1 MNDLIPSFEHEE
13 ILPDE
18 LLRGSEIPEDLDP
31 LADGILM
38 QHQKEWLEDSSTLKL
53 AEKGRR
59 TGITFAEALDD
70 TLIAATKRSE
80 GGDNVFYIGD
90 TKDKGRE
97 FIGYVAHFAKV
108 VSGELGRIEVFIFKE
123 RREDGSTNEISA
135 YRVRF
140 ASGFRVEALSS
151 RPENIRGLQGVVVI
165 DEAAF
170 HIDVRGVIDA
180 VNALLI
186 WGGKIRVISTH
197 DGVKNPFNE
206 LISEAKAGKNPF
218 SLHFIPFQTAVD
230 NGLYERVCL
239 VRGWEPSEEGK
250 QDWLDRIINS
260 YGTRVEARRQELDC
274 IPAEGEGSFLSRV
287 LIESCMEPDIPVLRW
302 AVPQEVASASSDV
315 RVAVTRDWC
324 REHLDPILD
333 EFSPDLWSYFGE
345 DFGRKADMTAL
356 VFGQIL
362 GDLTRKTRFILELR
376 NCPYAMQ
383 KQILLYI
390 IKRLKR
396 FLAGAMD
403 ATGNGEYLA
412 EAAGERFGEAIH
424 QVKLNQ
430 AWYRA
435 NMEPYRSAFEDKSI
449 ILPNDADV
457 LSDHQAIQVVGG
469 VAKVPD
475 GPSDIGTDGYERHGD
490 TGIAGA
496 LAYYASR
503 QDPKIIDFQSSGQK
517 RASVPAYGEVP
528 STERTST
535 GFGTVVGRNNMDG
548 F

>member
-38 QHQKEWLEDSSTLKL
+38 QHQKDWLEDSSTLKL

-97 FIGYVAHFAKV
+97 FIGYVAHFAKI
-108 VSGELGRIEVFIFKE
+108 VSGELGRIEEFVFKE

-197 DGVKNPFNE
+197 NGVKNPFNE
-206 LISEAKAGKNPF
+206 LISEAKAGKTPF
-218 SLHFIPFQTAVD
+218 SLHFIPFQAAVD

-239 VRGWEPSEEGK
+239 VRGWEVTDEGK
-250 QDWLDRIINS
+250 QEWLNLVIGS
-260 YGTRVEARRQELDC
+260 YGTRKAAREQELDC
-274 IPAEGEGSFLSRV
+274 IPAEGDGSFLSRILV
-287 LIESCMEPDIPVLRW
+287 ESCMVDGIPVIRW
-302 AVPQEVASASSDV
+302 AVPEEVAKAPLKI
-315 RVAVTRDWC
+315 RAAFTRDWC
-324 REHLDPILD
+324 NTHLKEVLGDFDPA
-333 EFSPDLWSYFGE
+333 LWSYFGE
-345 DFGRKADMTAL
+345 DFGRHADMTSIIG
-356 VFGQIL
+356 GQIQNSL
-362 GDLTRKTRFILELR
+362 LRRSRFVLELR
-376 NCPYAMQ
+376 RCPYAMQ
-383 KQILLYI
+383 KLILFYI
-390 IKRLKR
+390 IKGMPR

-412 EAAGERFGEAIH
+412 EAAGERFGEPIH

-449 ILPNDADV
+449 LLPNDADI
-457 LSDHQAIQVVGG
+457 LSDHQAIQMVGG

-475 GPSDIGTDGYERHGD
+475 GASDVGADGYERHGD
-490 TGIAGA
+490 TAIAGA

-503 QDPKIIDFQSSGQK
+503 QDPKIIDFQSSGQT
-517 RASVPAYGEVP
+517 RASVPAFGEVP

-535 GFGTVVGRNNMDG
+535 GFGTVSGRHNMDG

>member
-1 MNDLIPSFEHEE
+1 MSDLIPSFEHDEVLPEE
-13 ILPDE
+13 LP
-18 LLRGSEIPEDLDP
+18 RGSDIPDDLDP
-31 LADGILM
+31 FADGILM
-38 QHQKEWLEDSSTLKL
+38 QHQKDWLADTSTLKL

-70 TLIAATKRSE
+70 TLIAATKRTE

-108 VSGELGRIEVFIFKE
+108 VSGELGEIEEFVFKE
-123 RREDGSTNEISA
+123 QREDGSANEISA

-170 HIDVRGVIDA
+170 HIDVRGVLDA

-197 DGVKNPFNE
+197 NGVKNPFNE
-206 LISEAKAGKNPF
+206 LIADAKSGEPPF

-239 VRGWEPSEEGK
+239 VRGWEATDEGK
-250 QDWLDRIINS
+250 QEWLDLIVGA
-260 YGTRVEARRQELDC
+260 YGTRDVARKQELEC
-274 IPAEGEGSFLSRV
+274 IPGEGDGSFLTRIQ
-287 LIESCMEPDIPVLRW
+287 IESCMIDGIPIIRW
-302 AVPQEVASASSDV
+302 AVPEEVATAPLKI
-315 RVAVTRDWC
+315 RAAFTRDWC
-324 REHLDPILD
+324 NTNLLSILQDFDPA
-333 EFSPDLWSYFGE
+333 LWSYFGE
-345 DFGRKADMTAL
+345 DFGRHGDMTSI
-356 VFGQIL
+356 VGGQIL
-362 GDLTRKTRFILELR
+362 TNLTRRSRFVLELR
-376 NCPYAMQ
+376 KAPYAMQ
-383 KQILLYI
+383 KIILFYI
-390 IKRLKR
+390 IRGMPR

-412 EAAGERFGEAIH
+412 ETANENFGEAIH

-435 NMEPYRSAFEDKSI
+435 NMEPYRSAFDDKSVQ
-449 ILPNDADV
+449 LPNDADI

-475 GPSDIGTDGYERHGD
+475 GYSGKGADGYDRHGD

-503 QDPKIIDFQSSGQK
+503 QDPKVIDFQSSGQT
-517 RASVPAYGEVP
+517 RASVPAFGEVP
-528 STERTST
+528 SAERTST
-535 GFGTVVGRNNMDG
+535 GFGTVAGRNNMDG

>member
-1 MNDLIPSFEHEE
+1 MSNVVPQAAYSDDLP
-13 ILPDE
+13 
-18 LLRGSEIPEDLDP
+18 RGLEIPKDLDP
-31 LADGILM
+31 LRDGILM
-38 QHQKEWLEDSSTLKL
+38 AHQVKWLEDESDLKL
-53 AEKGRR
+53 SEKGRR
-59 TGITFAEALDD
+59 TGFTFAEAYDD
-70 TLIAATKRSE
+70 TLIAAAKRSA
-80 GGDNVFYIGD
+80 GGDHVFYIGD

-108 VSGELGRIEVFIFKE
+108 VAGELGTIEEFVFE
-123 RREDGSTNEISA
+123 DRRKDGSTNHISA
-135 YRVRF
+135 FRVRF
-140 ASGFRVEALSS
+140 ASGYRVEALSS

-170 HIDVRGVIDA
+170 HGDVRGVIDA

-197 DGVKNPFNE
+197 NGVKNPFNE
-206 LISEAKAGKNPF
+206 LIAEAKAGKVPF
-218 SLHFIPFQTAVD
+218 SLHFTPFQTAVD

-239 VRGWEPSEEGK
+239 VRGWTPTVEGK
-250 QDWLDRIINS
+250 QEWLDRIINS

-274 IPAEGEGSFLSRV
+274 IPAQGEGSFLSRV
-287 LIESCMEPDIPVLRW
+287 LIESCMADGIPVIRW
-302 AVPQEVASASSDV
+302 AVPEEVAKAQLDI
-315 RVAVTRDWC
+315 REAVTRDWC
-324 REHLDPILD
+324 RENLDPIL
-333 EFSPDLWSYFGE
+333 EKFSPDLWSYFGE
-345 DFGRKADMTAL
+345 DFGRHGDMTSIVA
-356 VFGQIL
+356 GQIL
-362 GDLTRKTRFILELR
+362 SNLSRHSRFVLELR
-376 NCPYAMQ
+376 RCPHAMQ
-383 KQILLYI
+383 RQILFYI
-390 IKRLKR
+390 IERVPR

-435 NMEPYRSAFEDKSI
+435 NMEPYRSAFEDRSI
-449 ILPNDADV
+449 ILPHDADV

-475 GPSDIGTDGYERHGD
+475 GPSDVGADGYERHGD
-490 TGIAGA
+490 TGIGGA

-503 QDPKIIDFQSSGQK
+503 QDPKVIDFQSSGQK
-517 RASVPAYGEVP
+517 RASVPAFGEVP
-528 STERTST
+528 STENTET
-535 GFGTVVGRNNMDG
+535 GFGTVAGRNNMDG